1 LIPEWV
7 KKKLGIHSP
16 SPEMAKVAK
25 WIPARVAQGVYNN
38 IDYIKQSTDAMAKL
52 LFLISNKV
60 STPQHK

>member
-1 LIPEWV
+1 M

-16 SPEMAKVAK
+16 SREMAEVAK

-38 IDYIKQSTDAMAKL
+38 LDYIKRSADAMAKL

-60 STPQHK
+60 